1 MIIFSVFWYGFSYL
15 VCNQSRQKRTKY
27 LGFVSYLLD
36 SVCDLDDLDISILK
50 MLTTN
55 SRRSDHGIARKL
67 NVTANTVKNRIRN
80 LVEEG
85 VLLGFE
91 THLSATFFNATH
103 CWLAAELSGSELEE
117 KIIDEIGEIDK
128 VNFIMPTTENL
139 MLIAMDFF
147 NSTDLDNTIQQMS
160 RIKEIT
166 GIQTLIYSS
175 QHLHRKI
182 EISPLDWKIIKSV
195 RFNNRKSPS
204 EIAKECGVSART
216 VNRRLRRL
224 HDGGVIRHTITF
236 DPMASRGTIVYG
248 INTEYDARFPRDK
261 VVRSITS
268 SVENLF
274 NHFVM
279 VNSPTVL
286 LIFFG
291 KRFSDI
297 HDNENAIKAV
307 EGVRSIKTYFCPKV
321 YYFKDWRDKLIEENA
336 GK

>member
-1 MIIFSVFWYGFSYL
+1 MD
-15 VCNQSRQKRTKY
+15 N
-27 LGFVSYLLD
+27 
-36 SVCDLDDLDISILK
+36 LDDLDVSILK

-55 SRRSDHGIARKL
+55 SRRSDHSIARKL
-67 NVTANTVKNRIRN
+67 QVTTNTVKNRIRN

-103 CWLAAELSGSELEE
+103 CWLSAQLYGSELEE
-117 KIIDEIGEIDK
+117 KIVEELGKIDK
-128 VNFIMPTTENL
+128 VSFIMPTTENL

-166 GIQTLIYSS
+166 GIDTLIYSS
-175 QHLHRKI
+175 QHFHKKI
-182 EISPLDWKIIKSV
+182 DISPLDWKIIKSI
-195 RFNNRKSPS
+195 RFNSRKSPS
-204 EIAKECGVSART
+204 EIAKECSVSTRT

-224 HDGGVIRHTITF
+224 HDGGVINHTIALN
-236 DPMASRGTIVYG
+236 PMASRGTIVYG

-261 VVRSITS
+261 IVRSITS
-268 SVENLF
+268 SVKNLF

-291 KRFSDI
+291 KRFSEI
-297 HDNENAIKAV
+297 HADENAIKAV
-307 EGVRSIKTYFCPKV
+307 EGVRSIKTYFCTKV
-321 YYFKDWRDKLIEENA
+321 YYFKDWRDELIEKNA
-336 GK
+336 EK